1 MKANQLRD
9 MSEEELLQRVDD
21 MRQSIFRLRV
31 RATTK
36 DLKNTAQLRIE
47 RREIARVMTILREKG
62 LKV

>member
-9 MSEEELLQRVDD
+9 MSEEELLQRIDD
-21 MRQSIFRLRV
+21 LRQSTFKLRV

-36 DLKNTAQLRIE
+36 DLKNTAQLTQE
-47 RREIARVMTILREKG
+47 RRELARVMTVLREKG